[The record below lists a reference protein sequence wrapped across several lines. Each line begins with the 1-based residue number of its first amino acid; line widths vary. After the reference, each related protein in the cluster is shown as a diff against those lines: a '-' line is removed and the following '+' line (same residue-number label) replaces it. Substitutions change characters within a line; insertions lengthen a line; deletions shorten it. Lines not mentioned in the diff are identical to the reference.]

1 MTYARLSDARLEE
14 IEMEVR
20 AGMKRDEIAAA
31 GRRWRGEVCEC
42 CNCLINPPAG
52 KVTLCLR
59 CEQY

>member
-14 IEMEVR
+14 IEMEAR
-20 AGMKRDEIAAA
+20 AGMKQNEVEAA

-42 CNCLINPPAG
+42 CNCPIIPPKGSVA
-52 KVTLCLR
+52 LCAR